1 MGSQA
6 QDSVHI
12 GTRFCTTSGYL
23 GTIRYVGNVNGTQGV
38 WYGVEWDNPDRGKH
52 DGVKDG
58 RRYFTCRV
66 PNAGSFIRPSKSLCF
81 GVSFLTALSAKYV
94 EKMHDT
100 PTQEKIILGSS
111 KGAIAVE
118 AVGFD
123 KVRNRLR
130 ALDRLREVSLDNEK
144 IACGDDLGEIGRT
157 CPNIRGLDL
166 SANLLAS
173 WQSISNIVAE
183 LPLLERLVLNRNRF
197 LPLGSEFPAC
207 AFGHIVE
214 LQLNSTLVTW
224 EEFREVLS
232 FMPGLQVVELGYNR
246 LTSLHTKGL
255 KPIPRIHCL
264 NFDTNELSDWADMAF
279 SLSEFVVLHRLIL
292 SSNIIRTIPALKS
305 HPSPLQ
311 SVQNLALSMNG
322 LNHWKDV
329 DRLTQWCP
337 KLESLSLAGNPLSEQ
352 GETSHYA
359 RLFIIAKVPTL
370 LVLDSTIISARERTD
385 SELFYLS
392 FVSKNIPASDEE
404 KCRVHPQWNS
414 LWQKHGKPIEA
425 PPKSSGEDKLSKSLI
440 GNSSL
445 LSPGGILR
453 LFIVINV
460 YHCNLPPNERL
471 DHPGTPTSLKV
482 LSTMKLATFRPKL
495 IKALR
500 LPRTVSRDMVRV
512 WLHVQDRF
520 VELCD
525 DDHTLDWYGIHDRS
539 DVFICITK

>member
-130 ALDRLREVSLDNEK
+130 ALDRLREQPAD
-144 IACGDDLGEIGRT
+144 
-157 CPNIRGLDL
+157 IRGLDL

-183 LPLLERLVLNRNRF
+183 LPLLERLVLN
-197 LPLGSEFPAC
+197 
-207 AFGHIVE
+207 
-214 LQLNSTLVTW
+214 TLVTW

-440 GNSSL
+440 
-445 LSPGGILR
+445 
-453 LFIVINV
+453 VINV

-500 LPRTVSRDMVRV
+500 LPRTSHVMVFKNGRTRTYPWKQPSR
-512 WLHVQDRF
+512 
-520 VELCD
+520 
-525 DDHTLDWYGIHDRS
+525 
-539 DVFICITK
+539 